1 MKTSITLK
9 IAAAIAAAPL
19 FLVTAALA
27 GQDATTYSRTTQ
39 SDLVLHAINS
49 LRSGNVEEF
58 RSMLDESALNL
69 YGNEQS
75 MHDLRDRFE
84 RLSAGASTETMNTR
98 TELGGSIKAD
108 RILLVSNR
116 VYSVDVLNR
125 TAGDAPIWNV
135 SVHCVGFSPLDS
147 FGMTDNLC
155 RITDISISHQSREGS
170 SESQGFAGVHGRYE
184 GKQLGDDT
192 TAAAAPALMSGTG
205 SNSNAAAGARADNQ

>member
-1 MKTSITLK
+1 MKTSIYLK

-27 GQDATTYSRTTQ
+27 GQDATYSRTTQ
-39 SDLVLHAINS
+39 SDLVLHAIGS

-69 YGNEQS
+69 YGNEQG
-75 MHDLRDRFE
+75 MRDLRDRFE
-84 RLSAGASTETMNTR
+84 HLSAGAGTDTMNTR

-108 RILLVSNR
+108 KILLVSNR

-155 RITDISISHQSREGS
+155 RITDISISQRSREGS
-170 SESQGFAGVHGRYE
+170 SESQDSASVHARND

-192 TAAAAPALMSGTG
+192 APMSGSG
-205 SNSNAAAGARADNQ
+205 SNPNAAAGARTSNQ